1 MACKSLP
8 GKSIAE
14 DPSAYLGGGGAGG
27 PFGGGYS
34 NGAASNAS
42 KMLPPSCTSG
52 GAASAAPPPHHSQ
65 PTRTFN
71 TTPPPPRLDPL
82 SIGLDH
88 FESDHALALELHRL
102 QTLLVLF
109 FGDSNVGLEAATALG
124 ERFRGLGQD
133 PRQTMAAATDMIR
146 RSHDSDRAK
155 QYDWYQWKTNG
166 IVP

>member
-1 MACKSLP
+1 MNVFFRDARARNTHVEATLNLSCP
-8 GKSIAE
+8 AQV
-14 DPSAYLGGGGAGG
+14 LGGVGSDAWVAFATAFAAG
-27 PFGGGYS
+27 
-34 NGAASNAS
+34 
-42 KMLPPSCTSG
+42 L
-52 GAASAAPPPHHSQ
+52 
-65 PTRTFN
+65 
-71 TTPPPPRLDPL
+71 
-82 SIGLDH
+82 
-88 FESDHALALELHRL
+88 HALALELHRL